1 MTSCLKVMHMTE
13 IYQPLK
19 GPFPNMYHENVK
31 LMKMSIGYLNNLTNY
46 MGMNE
51 KRKNGTNMLVYLS
64 RMRQLG
70 GLGRNVVQ
78 D

>member
-1 MTSCLKVMHMTE
+1 MTE

-19 GPFPNMYHENVK
+19 GPFPNTYHENVK
-31 LMKMSIGYLNNLTNY
+31 LMKTSIGYLNNLTNY
-46 MGMNE
+46 MGMNG
-51 KRKNGTNMLVYLS
+51 KRKNGTNILVYLS